1 MNAVIP
7 TTLLAETWPDGFLK
21 DDMTAVLLIGL
32 VCVVAFAGLVMI
44 CFVVRHLLHRR
55 LGATPATSP
64 AGYEPEN
71 RFLPT
76 IFDAPVRWLAIK
88 SVNPQAV
95 QAALGLQHARRCS
108 WNEAVTAPFEP
119 RLFIAPPIDGW
130 VLVLGCDLPDPAE
143 DVDACFV
150 FLTHL
155 SRELGHVQFFSANR
169 VINQHAWAR
178 LEAGTVLRAYAW
190 AGETLWNQGPLTSAE
205 MTLKLRCLDYTEAV
219 GELNLTQRE
228 LLATN
233 TEKVL
238 RLAGCWSLD
247 PTDLEKSRLQDCAG
261 IAGALLHSK
270 PH

>member
-1 MNAVIP
+1 MNPVIP
-7 TTLLAETWPDGFLK
+7 TTLLAEADPAGFLK
-21 DDMTAVLLIGL
+21 DDTMAVLLIGL
-32 VCVVAFAGLVMI
+32 FCVVAFAGLVLI
-44 CFVVRHLLHRR
+44 CFVVRHLVHRR
-55 LGATPATSP
+55 LGTMHAKFPADH
-64 AGYEPEN
+64 EPEN

-88 SVNPQAV
+88 SANPQAV
-95 QAALGLQHARRCS
+95 QAALGLHHARRCS

-143 DVDACFV
+143 DVDACYC

-169 VINQHAWAR
+169 VVNQHAWAR
-178 LEAGTVLRAYAW
+178 LEAGMVQRAYAW
-190 AGETLWNQGPLTSAE
+190 AGETLWNQGPLTAAE
-205 MTLKLRCLDYTEAV
+205 MTLKLRCLDYTETT
-219 GELNLTQRE
+219 GELNIAQRE
-228 LLATN
+228 MLSTN

-247 PTDLEKSRLQDCAG
+247 PASIEKSRLQDRAG

>member
-7 TTLLAETWPDGFLK
+7 TTLLAADLPGGFLK
-21 DDMTAVLLIGL
+21 DDMTAVVLIGFL
-32 VCVVAFAGLVMI
+32 CVVAFVALVMI
-44 CFVVRHLLHRR
+44 CFVIRHLNQRR
-55 LGATPATSP
+55 SGAGLTKSSADR
-64 AGYEPEN
+64 EPEN

-76 IFDAPVRWLAIK
+76 IFDAPVRWLAVK
-88 SVNPQAV
+88 SANPQAV
-95 QAALGLQHARRCS
+95 QAALGLHQARRCS

-143 DVDACFV
+143 DVDACFR

-178 LEAGTVLRAYAW
+178 LEAGTVQRAYAW

-205 MTLKLRCLDYTEAV
+205 MTLKLRCLGYTETT
-219 GELNLTQRE
+219 GELNIAQRE
-228 LLATN
+228 LLSAN

-247 PTDLEKSRLQDCAG
+247 PTTIEKSRLQDRAG